1 MNNSGQTDRMFE
13 FADALVG
20 HYKGGLAYVNIL
32 ASLIF
37 SGISGSALADIGGVG
52 KILMETMRENGY
64 GSAYSAAIT
73 GVSSTA
79 GPIFPPSIPLIIY
92 GILAEVS
99 VLELLVAG
107 IVPGLLRVVALTA
120 IMSLLAELKEMP
132 TSRQA
137 SRRETFGA
145 LYRGLPALLAPVVL
159 VGGMLRGIL
168 RSRRGRGRRGSV
180 RRGCRNPRLPKR
192 QGRVHLGRSTGD
204 HSDDRHRLLHP
215 HGSESLRVDR
225 RLRERIE
232 HRLQCG
238 PVFHLERHPRPASD
252 ERDVAPAGTL
262 PGTALCPN
270 GDHLGSSFRR

>member
-1 MNNSGQTDRMFE
+1 MFE

-37 SGISGSALADIGGVG
+37 SVTSGSALADIGGVE
-52 KILMETMRENGY
+52 KILMETMRENGD
-64 GSAYSAAIT
+64 GSAHSAAIT
-73 GVSSTA
+73 GVSSA
-79 GPIFPPSIPLIIY
+79 VGPIFPPSIPFIIY

-99 VLELLVAG
+99 VLELLIAG

-137 SRRETFGA
+137 SRREIFGA

-159 VGGMLRGIL
+159 VGGMLGGFFGPAEVAAAAAAYVVAVETLVYRNIEVGYIWTVAQETIQTTVIVFFIL
-168 RSRRGRGRRGSV
+168 MAA
-180 RRGCRNPRLPKR
+180 
-192 QGRVHLGRSTGD
+192 
-204 HSDDRHRLLHP
+204 
-215 HGSESLRVDR
+215 SLFGWIVAFENVPSIVSGVV
-225 RLRERIE
+225 LS
-232 HRLQCG
+232 
-238 PVFHLERHPRPASD
+238 FYLERHHCPASD
-252 ERDVAPAGTL
+252 ERDVAPTGAL

-270 GDHLGSSFRR
+270 DDHPGSSFRR